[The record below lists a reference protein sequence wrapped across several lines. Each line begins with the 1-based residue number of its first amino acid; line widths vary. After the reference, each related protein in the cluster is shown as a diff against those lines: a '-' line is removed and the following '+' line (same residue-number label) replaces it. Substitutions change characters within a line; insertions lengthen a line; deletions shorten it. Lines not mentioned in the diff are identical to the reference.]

1 VARTEF
7 SSSTGGYT
15 AGGDFPAVIDA
26 GDSTSLNPN
35 RTWTATVEVAPIE
48 SRFGRGRL
56 LAIVVVGRNG
66 LGADGGRVTS
76 VEYRFE
82 QGTVTETGTAARTTL
97 GLKSD
102 WFTPGP
108 VVGGDPRAT
117 QTGIYIDRLYQT
129 LGGRSASDAEITQ
142 WYDTVNAGN
151 RRALTDQLVL
161 SDFFAGEMIDDLYLR
176 ALGRS
181 ADPGGRA
188 YWLDQMARGLKL
200 GKLGVYFYGSAE
212 YYARGGTNQQF
223 VIALYRDILGRT
235 PDPGGQQYWTALL
248 DNRRANLDD
257 VAAGFYISLE
267 SRRQR
272 AYALHQRLLGPV
284 ASPAVG
290 DALANRLLS
299 VDDLALAAEIMASQE
314 AYNLYSVR

>member
-1 VARTEF
+1 
-7 SSSTGGYT
+7 
-15 AGGDFPAVIDA
+15 
-26 GDSTSLNPN
+26 
-35 RTWTATVEVAPIE
+35 
-48 SRFGRGRL
+48 
-56 LAIVVVGRNG
+56 
-66 LGADGGRVTS
+66 
-76 VEYRFE
+76 
-82 QGTVTETGTAARTTL
+82 
-97 GLKSD
+97 
-102 WFTPGP
+102 
-108 VVGGDPRAT
+108 
-117 QTGIYIDRLYQT
+117 
-129 LGGRSASDAEITQ
+129 
-142 WYDTVNAGN
+142 
-151 RRALTDQLVL
+151 
-161 SDFFAGEMIDDLYLR
+161 
-176 ALGRS
+176 
-181 ADPGGRA
+181 
-188 YWLDQMARGLKL
+188 MARGLKL